1 MLHLI
6 YLSAKAYS
14 ILIIKLK
21 KRLQVFFANRSQILI
36 SQFFRLQFMLAWL
49 SPVGCSVAKMQ
60 SHKN

>member
-1 MLHLI
+1 MLQII

-49 SPVGCSVAKMQ
+49 SPVGRSVAEMQ
-60 SHKN
+60 PHKN

>member
-1 MLHLI
+1 MLQII

-49 SPVGCSVAKMQ
+49 SPVGRSAAKMQ
-60 SHKN
+60 PHKN